1 MSIPDHRVG
10 KCIQKAIKCACAPNL
25 NHQNQITPRS
35 LNLFLCID
43 KARQNKRVVCTKFFT
58 HCSNF
63 APEFEK
69 SVKTKSAQFCLEM
82 SVLLP
87 HYISW

>member
-35 LNLFLCID
+35 LHYGTFFEDVKQKSIHFKEFLGHCFAKQGKIKD
-43 KARQNKRVVCTKFFT
+43 CMYKISYSLSKF
-58 HCSNF
+58 CS
-63 APEFEK
+63 
-69 SVKTKSAQFCLEM
+69 
-82 SVLLP
+82 
-87 HYISW
+87 